1 MYGLKG
7 KFDVDRNLKEN
18 YNVHNCYITGKL
30 ILEARIMNYIIGE
43 DRTQMKIESIDSA
56 DHVRLF

>member
-1 MYGLKG
+1 M
-7 KFDVDRNLKEN
+7 
-18 YNVHNCYITGKL
+18 HNCYITGKL